1 MNLFI
6 FEIYLK
12 RYEDKL
18 NKLSEDIS
26 FKLTSEINL
35 TNALDSYEELAF
47 IKKVL
52 LYESNKLTSEIKEAS
67 VKELESLLEMIQGL
81 LVLLDVHRTL
91 LTKLVELM
99 AEEIERNE
107 EPKRKINLNTVRGC
121 LNVIWR

>member
-26 FKLTSEINL
+26 FKLASEINL
-35 TNALDSYEELAF
+35 TNALDSYEELTF

-52 LYESNKLTSEIKEAS
+52 LYESKKLTSEIKKAS
-67 VKELESLLEMIQGL
+67 VKELESLLEMIQEL
-81 LVLLDVHRTL
+81 LFLLDVHRTL
-91 LTKLVELM
+91 LTNLVELI

-107 EPKRKINLNTVRGC
+107 EPKRNINLNTVRGC

>member
-26 FKLTSEINL
+26 FKLASEINL

-52 LYESNKLTSEIKEAS
+52 LYEANKLTSEIKEAS

-121 LNVIWR
+121 LNVI

>member
-26 FKLTSEINL
+26 FKLASEINL

>member
-121 LNVIWR
+121 LNVI

>member
-26 FKLTSEINL
+26 FKLASEINL

-121 LNVIWR
+121 LNVI